1 MALAGAIK
9 LVRGGGSCAGQGQF
23 HRGGRHSAAC
33 CDSFRQNWTTLMGK
47 LRTANNRAKRIRA
60 RVIAALSAK
69 PKTGAPVK
77 RAKGA
82 SKTASA

>member
-1 MALAGAIK
+1 
-9 LVRGGGSCAGQGQF
+9 
-23 HRGGRHSAAC
+23 
-33 CDSFRQNWTTLMGK
+33 MGK

-60 RVIAALSAK
+60 RVVAALSAK

>member
-1 MALAGAIK
+1 
-9 LVRGGGSCAGQGQF
+9 
-23 HRGGRHSAAC
+23 
-33 CDSFRQNWTTLMGK
+33 MGK

-60 RVIAALSAK
+60 RVIAALSVK

-82 SKTASA
+82 SKAASA

>member
-1 MALAGAIK
+1 
-9 LVRGGGSCAGQGQF
+9 
-23 HRGGRHSAAC
+23 
-33 CDSFRQNWTTLMGK
+33 MGK

-69 PKTGAPVK
+69 PAKGASVK

-82 SKTASA
+82 SKAVSA

>member
-1 MALAGAIK
+1 
-9 LVRGGGSCAGQGQF
+9 
-23 HRGGRHSAAC
+23 
-33 CDSFRQNWTTLMGK
+33 MGK

-60 RVIAALSAK
+60 RVVAALSAK

-82 SKTASA
+82 PKAASA